1 MHVLVVLF
9 EFKFFTCLA
18 LRLLGLGFVL
28 DWQQL
33 SILASSLLC
42 FSCSRL
48 LDKSFSD
55 FGRCRHLVG
64 ALFCV
69 LWLHYSVTFSAL
81 LAVCLVDCWLLVIV
95 FAGNSYWFL
104 FGNGLSLS
112 LV

>member
-18 LRLLGLGFVL
+18 LRLLGLGFVF

-42 FSCSRL
+42 LSCFRL

-55 FGRCRHLVG
+55 FVVAATWLV
-64 ALFCV
+64 LSF
-69 LWLHYSVTFSAL
+69 
-81 LAVCLVDCWLLVIV
+81 VCCGFILV
-95 FAGNSYWFL
+95 
-104 FGNGLSLS
+104 
-112 LV
+112 